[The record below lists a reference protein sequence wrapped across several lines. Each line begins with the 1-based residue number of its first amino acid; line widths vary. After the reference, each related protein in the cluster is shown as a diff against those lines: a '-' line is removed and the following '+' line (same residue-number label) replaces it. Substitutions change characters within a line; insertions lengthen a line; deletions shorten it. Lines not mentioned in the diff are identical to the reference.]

1 MSRKYNAL
9 FILPAAL
16 SDEDV
21 QKTLQNVQESV
32 SKLNGTA
39 TNVDVLGKRMFARPL
54 QKQDTGHYVKMQI
67 DIAPES
73 IDALIARVKLNENV
87 FRMQILR
94 DEGFIP
100 TARPTAP
107 DLEADNG

>member
-1 MSRKYNAL
+1 MKKYNAL

-21 QKTLQNVQESV
+21 QKTLQNVQESI
-32 SKLNGTA
+32 SKLQGTA

-54 QKQDTGHYVKMQI
+54 KKQDMGHYVKMQI
-67 DIAPES
+67 EIAPGS

-94 DEGFIP
+94 DEGFVP
-100 TARPTAP
+100 MARPPAP
-107 DLEADNG
+107 DPEAYNG